1 MKDDQF
7 ERRLLELVSNAS
19 ERDKKALFA
28 MLTAIE
34 AKKPI
39 QLKKEPVP
47 VLKLVKSDRAA

>member
-28 MLTAIE
+28 MLTE
-34 AKKPI
+34 SHR
-39 QLKKEPVP
+39 VWWR
-47 VLKLVKSDRAA
+47 LVC